1 MSSSSKSRA
10 AAPDDLATQAR
21 VLRQFRVVFNAVKT
35 HFRNV
40 EREAGIGGAQVWA
53 LSIIEQQPGIGVS
66 ELARV
71 LDIHQSTASNLVK
84 TLLERSL
91 VETSR
96 DGPDRR
102 AVALR
107 IGAAG
112 RAVLDKAPT
121 PFAGVLPNA
130 LGRLDAPTLARLET
144 DLAGLI
150 AQLAVDDDA
159 ARTPLAD
166 L

>member
-1 MSSSSKSRA
+1 MSR
-10 AAPDDLATQAR
+10 
-21 VLRQFRVVFNAVKT
+21 
-35 HFRNV
+35 
-40 EREAGIGGAQVWA
+40 REAGIGGAQVWA
-53 LSIIEQQPGIGVS
+53 LSVIAQQPGIGVS

-107 IGAAG
+107 IGRAG

-121 PFAGVLPNA
+121 PFSRRAAERPRTARRRHPGAPGDRSGRPDRPAG
-130 LGRLDAPTLARLET
+130 GRRRCRAHPPGRSVSPKEKPLSMAAWLNEAR
-144 DLAGLI
+144 
-150 AQLAVDDDA
+150 
-159 ARTPLAD
+159 
-166 L
+166 

>member
-1 MSSSSKSRA
+1 M
-10 AAPDDLATQAR
+10 AAPIDLAAQAR

-53 LSIIEQQPGIGVS
+53 LSVIAQQPGIGVS

-107 IGAAG
+107 IGRAG

-130 LGRLDAPTLARLET
+130 LGRLDGATLARLET
-144 DLAGLI
+144 DLAALI

-159 ARTPLAD
+159 ARIPLAD